1 MLNSCLAQ
9 SIIKRGGST
18 FQVSQL
24 CRKCLKRP
32 ESNITVRRLLSSK
45 QASPVVKLGDEVYY
59 GTFEKTLKYVKLFSL
74 INSAVVL
81 SAVPFL
87 MTQNWEKLRK
97 YRATSAFAITSAVAV
112 GVVLPVFLHTMSKK
126 YVTHMFYNWDTKH
139 FTLRYYSLFLRK
151 KHLTFAPEDV
161 SMPLK
166 TGFATHLVKER
177 PFFIAKQYFYNENL
191 YGKFLGF

>member
-1 MLNSCLAQ
+1 M
-9 SIIKRGGST
+9 
-18 FQVSQL
+18 
-24 CRKCLKRP
+24 
-32 ESNITVRRLLSSK
+32 ITI
-45 QASPVVKLGDEVYY
+45 
-59 GTFEKTLKYVKLFSL
+59 F
-74 INSAVVL
+74 L
-81 SAVPFL
+81 SAVLINNIKMIMGKKKCQLYISLILALHFL
-87 MTQNWEKLRK
+87 
-97 YRATSAFAITSAVAV
+97 

-191 YGKFLGF
+191 YGKFLGC

>member
-1 MLNSCLAQ
+1 MYYCKDCLFFAPFFFGW
-9 SIIKRGGST
+9 KCGNLK
-18 FQVSQL
+18 FLPLLKVSQL

-112 GVVLPVFLHTMSKK
+112 G
-126 YVTHMFYNWDTKH
+126 MFN
-139 FTLRYYSLFLRK
+139 
-151 KHLTFAPEDV
+151 
-161 SMPLK
+161 
-166 TGFATHLVKER
+166 
-177 PFFIAKQYFYNENL
+177 I
-191 YGKFLGF
+191 

>member
-1 MLNSCLAQ
+1 MRKFCKFLPLL
-9 SIIKRGGST
+9 K
-18 FQVSQL
+18 VSQL

-45 QASPVVKLGDEVYY
+45 PSPVVKLGDEVYY

-112 GVVLPVFLHTMSKK
+112 GML
-126 YVTHMFYNWDTKH
+126 N
-139 FTLRYYSLFLRK
+139 
-151 KHLTFAPEDV
+151 
-161 SMPLK
+161 
-166 TGFATHLVKER
+166 
-177 PFFIAKQYFYNENL
+177 I
-191 YGKFLGF
+191 